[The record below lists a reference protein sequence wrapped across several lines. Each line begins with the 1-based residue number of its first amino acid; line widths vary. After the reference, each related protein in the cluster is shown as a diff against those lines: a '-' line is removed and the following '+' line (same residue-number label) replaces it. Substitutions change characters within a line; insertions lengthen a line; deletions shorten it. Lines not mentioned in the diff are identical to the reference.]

1 MSAKAPIDNVSCCDI
16 LILSDILF
24 WNSQFAFNKLCVM
37 FPKIL
42 NKHLV
47 QSSKETYKTT
57 INREKK
63 NIHYQQY
70 SGWMVSTIWKSIDF
84 GLFTKFYDSQ
94 SVHSTCQIDSSFELW
109 SFKAYISQLCEIVV
123 SCHKNSPAFKL
134 IVFRTPQ
141 DY

>member
-63 NIHYQQY
+63 H
-70 SGWMVSTIWKSIDF
+70 SLPATFWMD
-84 GLFTKFYDSQ
+84 GLYNLKVDWFYDSQ
-94 SVHSTCQIDSSFELW
+94 SVHSTCQIDCSFELW